1 MEIRE
6 CEGMPEETFRRLTGV
21 RKRTFAERA
30 AVLKIAEA
38 ALKQQG
44 GKPNRLAVETR
55 LRMTLEYW
63 REYRTYLHIGHSY
76 GVSESTAYRTIR
88 WCEDVLITSGAFTLP
103 GKHALLTNDRAYEVV
118 LIDATETP
126 VERPPKKQR
135 RDYSGKKKRHTLK
148 TQLVVD
154 RATGRI
160 LCLAHDAGRR
170 HNFRLFKESGVRLHP
185 ETEAITDTG
194 SMGLHKL
201 HGKTTMPQKRSKKT
215 PLSKQDQQA
224 NRLISKDRVPA
235 EHVIACL
242 KRFKIVSD
250 RYRNRRQRFGLRV
263 TLIAVCSNRDMTP

>member
-126 VERPPKKQR
+126 VERPQKNNA
-135 RDYSGKKKRHTLK
+135 GT
-148 TQLVVD
+148 T
-154 RATGRI
+154 RARKN
-160 LCLAHDAGRR
+160 A
-170 HNFRLFKESGVRLHP
+170 
-185 ETEAITDTG
+185 
-194 SMGLHKL
+194 
-201 HGKTTMPQKRSKKT
+201 T
-215 PLSKQDQQA
+215 P
-224 NRLISKDRVPA
+224 
-235 EHVIACL
+235 
-242 KRFKIVSD
+242 
-250 RYRNRRQRFGLRV
+250 
-263 TLIAVCSNRDMTP
+263 